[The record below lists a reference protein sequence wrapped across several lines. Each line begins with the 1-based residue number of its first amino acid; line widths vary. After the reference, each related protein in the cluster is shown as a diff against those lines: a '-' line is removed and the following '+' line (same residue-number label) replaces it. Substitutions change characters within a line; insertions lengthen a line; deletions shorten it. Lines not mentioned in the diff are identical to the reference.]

1 MKKTPKLVLVLSAVL
16 FCYGFLLGGQQ
27 LVLSTVS
34 QQFGMGLLGIGT
46 MVSVLHITS
55 TVMPALM
62 GVLAD
67 RIGKKKVLA
76 TFAVIFGIGCL
87 LAGMAPWLWIFM
99 GSLLIVGAGYSVCES
114 LASAVCV
121 DVSREDGARYIN
133 LTQCL
138 LSVGAI
144 LGPMVMS
151 NLPEFSFATWRV
163 LYIAVGIPLVV
174 LGLVLSRMVFPTAE
188 NTEKANDSPSS
199 KALLLSPV
207 FLCFMAAILIYVGL
221 ENGFGYFIEPL
232 YEIKTTGTALSAYG
246 ISAYWAGMALA
257 RLVYSF
263 VNYPPRMTTQ
273 LSFLAAG
280 VLFVA
285 LILVPSGG
293 VCIALCGV
301 VGFAYGPIWTTIV
314 AGAAERFP
322 DRKASVTGLISAS
335 CGLAG
340 ILFPIGMGA
349 IVESLDIRFGFI
361 TLTATALIGSALA
374 FVLKRRNKQ

>member
-1 MKKTPKLVLVLSAVL
+1 MKKTPKLVLVLSALL

-27 LVLSTVS
+27 LVLTWVS
-34 QQFGMGLLGIGT
+34 EQFGMGVLGMGT

-55 TVMPALM
+55 TLMPALM

-67 RIGKKKVLA
+67 RVGKKKVLVA
-76 TFAVIFGIGCL
+76 VAVIFGMGCL
-87 LAGMAPWLWIFM
+87 LAGVAPWLWIFM
-99 GSLLIVGAGYSVCES
+99 GSLLIIGAGYSVCES
-114 LASAVCV
+114 LTSAVCV

-144 LGPMVMS
+144 LGPVVMS
-151 NLPEFSFATWRV
+151 NLPEFSFDTWRL
-163 LYIAVGIPLVV
+163 LYIAVGIPLVL
-174 LGLVLSRMVFPTAE
+174 LGLVLSRMAFPIAEKTEQTKSSVF
-188 NTEKANDSPSS
+188 S
-199 KALLLSPV
+199 KALLLSPI
-207 FLCFMAAILIYVGL
+207 FLCFMAAILMYVGL

-232 YEIKTTGTALSAYG
+232 YEIKATGTALSAYG

-263 VNYPPRMTTQ
+263 VNYPPRLTNQ
-273 LSFLAAG
+273 ISFLAAG
-280 VLFVA
+280 ALFVA

-314 AGAAERFP
+314 AGAAARFP
-322 DRKASVTGLISAS
+322 DHKASATGLMSAS

-340 ILFPIGMGA
+340 ILYPIGMGA
-349 IVESLDIRFGFI
+349 IVEGLDIRFGFI
-361 TLTATALIGSALA
+361 VLTATAILGMLLC
-374 FVLKRRNKQ
+374 FVLRKKS